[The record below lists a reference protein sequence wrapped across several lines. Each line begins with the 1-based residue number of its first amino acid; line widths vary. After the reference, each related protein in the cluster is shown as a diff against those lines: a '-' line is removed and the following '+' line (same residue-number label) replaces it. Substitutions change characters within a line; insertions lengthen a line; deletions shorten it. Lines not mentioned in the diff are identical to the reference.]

1 MCAPACIESRPVTTN
16 DNNFVRGAVPPVP
29 DAHGAAALLL
39 IESLIHSLCEHA
51 VLNTNQAVE
60 IVERA
65 VDVQY
70 DLAIAADEAGEP
82 HWHSHT
88 LLQSIAASLG
98 IDADDDRSFPRLVL

>member
-1 MCAPACIESRPVTTN
+1 MTTN
-16 DNNFVRGAVPPVP
+16 DTNPERGTIPSVP

-39 IESLIHSLCEHA
+39 IESLIHGLCEHS

-65 VDVQY
+65 VEVQY
-70 DLAIAADEAGEP
+70 DLAIAADDAGEP

-98 IDADDDRSFPRLVL
+98 IDADDDRPFPRLVL

>member
-1 MCAPACIESRPVTTN
+1 MCAPACIESRPMTTN
-16 DNNFVRGAVPPVP
+16 DNNFEQGTIPSVP

-39 IESLIHSLCEHA
+39 VESLIHSLCEHA
-51 VLNTNQAVE
+51 VLNTSQAVA

-65 VDVQY
+65 VEVQY

-98 IDADDDRSFPRLVL
+98 IDADDDRPFPHHVL